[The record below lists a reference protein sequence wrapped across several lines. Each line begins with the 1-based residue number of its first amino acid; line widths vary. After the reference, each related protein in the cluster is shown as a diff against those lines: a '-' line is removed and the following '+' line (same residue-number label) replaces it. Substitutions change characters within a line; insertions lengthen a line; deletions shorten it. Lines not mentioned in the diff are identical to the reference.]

1 MWRSVVVKKCLAVA
15 LEGVALSS
23 PPPLF
28 SSTSPPH
35 PPHSTQQVVS
45 DTVASAVQK
54 EVESSIKLHAGKL
67 GSEARLQEERKR
79 KEVCVLNH
87 LQIPCSPLLS
97 SILSSN
103 LQ

>member
-1 MWRSVVVKKCLAVA
+1 MWRSVVIKKCLAVA
-15 LEGVALSS
+15 LEGGVFSS
-23 PPPLF
+23 PPL
-28 SSTSPPH
+28 SSPPH

-79 KEVCVLNH
+79 KEVCV
-87 LQIPCSPLLS
+87 
-97 SILSSN
+97 
-103 LQ
+103 